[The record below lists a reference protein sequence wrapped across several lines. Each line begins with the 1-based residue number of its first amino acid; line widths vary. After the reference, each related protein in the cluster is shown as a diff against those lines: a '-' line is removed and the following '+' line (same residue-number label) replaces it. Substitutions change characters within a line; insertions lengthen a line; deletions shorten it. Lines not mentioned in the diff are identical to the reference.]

1 MTGIEYLPS
10 WVSAPSIGFSLES
23 QQQFLSNTLVLPTKT
38 AGTRTSPFFWLAA
51 FSSTVIVAFILFPLF
66 EMLNQPSFK
75 ALREAVSDRDVV
87 YSIWLSI
94 YASGTAALI
103 SLVFG
108 TPFAYLLA
116 RHEFYGKKFLESVID
131 LPIMIP
137 HPVVGI
143 AILSIAGRNHWLGRV
158 MQQVGIEIM
167 GTFTGLVTVL
177 TFVGLP
183 FYVDTAKAGFEAIP
197 ERLENVSRSL
207 GATAAGTFF
216 RVTLPL
222 GWRSMVIGMIMC
234 TARAV
239 SEFGAVVIV
248 AYHPMVA
255 PVMIYERFTA
265 YGLKYSQP
273 VAVWLILVCLF
284 LFLLLRFFST
294 PVKKAA

>member
-1 MTGIEYLPS
+1 ML
-10 WVSAPSIGFSLES
+10 VSLGKIAHS
-23 QQQFLSNTLVLPTKT
+23 
-38 AGTRTSPFFWLAA
+38 RTSLFFWLAA
-51 FSSTVIVAFILFPLF
+51 FSSTVIVAFILFPLI
-66 EMLNQPSFK
+66 EMVSQPS
-75 ALREAVSDRDVV
+75 LDSLVETISDRDVV
-87 YSIWLSI
+87 YSVWLSI
-94 YASGTAALI
+94 CTSGTAALI
-103 SLVFG
+103 ALLFG

-116 RHEFYGKKFLESVID
+116 RRQFYGKKFLETVID

-143 AILSIAGRNHWLGRV
+143 AILSIAGRNHWLGKA
-158 MQQVGIEIM
+158 MQQIGIEIM
-167 GTFTGLVTVL
+167 GTFTGLVVVL

-183 FYVDTAKAGFEAIP
+183 FYVNTAKAGFEAIP

-207 GATAAGTFF
+207 GATTAETFF

-222 GWRSMVIGMIMC
+222 GWRSMVVGMIMC

-255 PVMIYERFTA
+255 SVMIYERFTA

-273 VAVWLILVCLF
+273 VAVWLIFVCLF

-294 PVKKAA
+294 PAKKIA

>member
-1 MTGIEYLPS
+1 M
-10 WVSAPSIGFSLES
+10 
-23 QQQFLSNTLVLPTKT
+23 LVLPLKS
-38 AGTRTSPFFWLAA
+38 AGKSTGPFLWLAV

-66 EMLNQPSFK
+66 EMVNQPSLD
-75 ALREAVSDRDVV
+75 ALAEAVSDPDVA

-94 YASGTAALI
+94 SASATAALI
-103 SLVFG
+103 SLVLG
-108 TPFAYLLA
+108 TPFAFLLA
-116 RHEFYGKKFLESVID
+116 RREFYGKKFLESVID

-143 AILSIAGRNHWLGRV
+143 AILSIAGRNHWLGRA
-158 MQQVGIEIM
+158 MQQIGIEIM
-167 GTFTGLVTVL
+167 GTFTGLVAVL

-183 FYVDTAKAGFEAIP
+183 FYVSTVKTGFEAIP

-207 GATAAGTFF
+207 GATVAGTFF

-222 GWRSMVIGMIMC
+222 GWRSMVVGMIMC

-255 PVMIYERFTA
+255 SVMIYERFTA

-273 VAVWLILVCLF
+273 VAVLLIVVCLF

-294 PVKKAA
+294 PTKKAA

>member
-1 MTGIEYLPS
+1 M
-10 WVSAPSIGFSLES
+10 VFSG
-23 QQQFLSNTLVLPTKT
+23 KT
-38 AGTRTSPFFWLAA
+38 AGLRTGLFFWLAA
-51 FSSTVIVAFILFPLF
+51 FSSTMIVAFILFPLF
-66 EMLNQPSFK
+66 EMVSQPSLASLGETF
-75 ALREAVSDRDVV
+75 ADGDVR
-87 YSIWLSI
+87 YAIWLSMS
-94 YASGTAALI
+94 ASGTAALI
-103 SLVFG
+103 ALVFG

-116 RHEFYGKKFLESVID
+116 RRKFYGKKFLESVID

-137 HPVVGI
+137 HPVIGI
-143 AILSIAGRNHWLGRV
+143 AILSIAGRNHWLGRA

-183 FYVDTAKAGFEAIP
+183 FYVNTAKAGFEAIP

-207 GATAAGTFF
+207 GASVAATFY

-222 GWRSMVIGMIMC
+222 GWRSMVVGMIMC
-234 TARAV
+234 MARAV

-273 VAVWLILVCLF
+273 VAVWLILVCLV
-284 LFLLLRFFST
+284 LFLLLRLFST
-294 PVKKAA
+294 PLKKTS

>member
-1 MTGIEYLPS
+1 MSLLPNKIAHS
-10 WVSAPSIGFSLES
+10 
-23 QQQFLSNTLVLPTKT
+23 KT
-38 AGTRTSPFFWLAA
+38 NPFFWLAA
-51 FSSTVIVAFILFPLF
+51 FSSTVIVAFILFPLV
-66 EMLNQPSFK
+66 EMVSQPS
-75 ALREAVSDRDVV
+75 LDSLVETISDRDVV

-94 YASGTAALI
+94 CTSGTAALI

-116 RHEFYGKKFLESVID
+116 RHQFYGKKFLETVID

-143 AILSIAGRNHWLGRV
+143 AILSIAGRNHWLGKA
-158 MQQVGIEIM
+158 MQQIGIEVM

-183 FYVDTAKAGFEAIP
+183 FYVNTAKAGFEAIP

-207 GATAAGTFF
+207 GATMTETFF

-222 GWRSMVIGMIMC
+222 GWRSMVVGMIMC

-273 VAVWLILVCLF
+273 VAVWLIFVCLL
-284 LFLLLRFFST
+284 LFLLLRLFSS
-294 PVKKAA
+294 PAKKAA